1 MRSTLKVLFL
11 HGLESGPQG
20 QKARYLAE
28 RFEARTP
35 DMQTAASAAARL
47 QHDGRLTDRSAV
59 DGPETRRRAEVAL
72 FERSLALQR
81 AEVASFRPDVLVGSS
96 FGGALAVALLREGA
110 WKGPTLLLAQAALLA
125 TRRAGVLGPEAQ
137 LALPPDVD
145 VLLVHGTQDDVCPI
159 DDSRRLAATSSR
171 ARLVEVEDGHR
182 LETLCQDERLA
193 ELVREAAQT
202 AQQR

>member
-1 MRSTLKVLFL
+1 MKVLFL

-35 DMQTAASAAARL
+35 DMQTGTSAAARL
-47 QHDGRLTDRSAV
+47 QQAD
-59 DGPETRRRAEVAL
+59 PETRRKAEVAL

-110 WKGPTLLLAQAALLA
+110 WRGPTLLLAQAALLA

-137 LALPPDVD
+137 VALPEGVP
-145 VLLVHGTQDDVCPI
+145 VLLVHGTKDDVVPV
-159 DDSRRLAATSSR
+159 DDSRKLAATSQR
-171 ARLVEVEDGHR
+171 ARLVEVDDGHR

-193 ELVREAAQT
+193 DLVREAASS
-202 AQQR
+202 R

>member
-1 MRSTLKVLFL
+1 MRVLFL

-20 QKARYLAE
+20 QKARYLAG

-35 DMQTAASAAARL
+35 DMQTASSAAARL
-47 QHDGRLTDRSAV
+47 QEELRLADRSAV
-59 DGPETRRRAEVAL
+59 DGPETRRKAEVAL

-137 LALPPDVD
+137 VALPEGVD
-145 VLLVHGTQDDVCPI
+145 VLLVHGTRDDVVPL
-159 DDSRRLAATSSR
+159 DDSRKLAATSAR
-171 ARLVEVEDGHR
+171 ARLVEVDDGHR
-182 LETLCQDERLA
+182 LETLCADERLA
-193 ELVREAAQT
+193 DLVRQAARQSST
-202 AQQR
+202 